1 MAGAQRAPQHC
12 DGAAQAP
19 AEPIV
24 ESVSPSRMESLKLP
38 PRPGMHL
45 GLDDRRAILDS
56 PVLLPLL
63 TEEPSPTT
71 GISLPAFTAAL
82 GLEAG
87 AQAFAAAR
95 TGQALARAKEAPDI
109 RLRRIEGV
117 ANDDGYHWRK
127 YGEKQVKGSPYPRSY
142 YKCSHPNCQV
152 KKIVERNPENGQI
165 SKSASKGVH
174 NHAKPGG
181 SQGAGNRSGRFTG
194 RGRVIQTSSL
204 MKEHAATQNQDS
216 GSFSFDVSGRSTLLP
231 IPAALQTRLLRE
243 ESGAEDSSQNATDG
257 EECADASDGELKS
270 EPASTAAAA
279 AAAAKAAAAAR
290 AAARRREEEED
301 LKRKSLEQEAVVRLM
316 TMREEKAGKRHKGE
330 DGTGEDAVLQSP
342 TVQEME
348 EFLNVKM
355 SPRNK
360 PQLPMPASEE
370 APRGD
375 NKHIVESRTDRDSM
389 DDGYRWRKYGQ
400 KIVKGNPYPRNYYK
414 CTVAGCTVRKQ
425 VGRSATEAGVL
436 VTTYDGQHNHPQ
448 PAASTTQH
456 GRTFARRITHTPP
469 SEARDDSPCKQ
480 PASGRQ
486 VSSVEA
492 ADRPSSQAAPA
503 ADSAGP
509 EKRATQQQL
518 LGRASHA
525 DSALATTAALQRA
538 VAAQLEATMQMGR
551 APPRPPSTFLS
562 DQPSSSSA
570 DARHD
575 SLPRQ
580 GQLDIAPLVSIPFP
594 PSMHMPR
601 GLGSQPANEQHLGQ
615 QSAANGVQS
624 AMLQSHIAPTYNG
637 PTTSLIPGLGTFLP
651 FKRPPMLG
659 VALHDKEAP
668 MGRGELNTPNTAKA
682 WDPSGII
689 LTPAAQVTSGPPN
702 GA

>member
-1 MAGAQRAPQHC
+1 MAAAQRDPQHS
-12 DGAAQAP
+12 DGTARAP
-19 AEPIV
+19 AEPVV
-24 ESVSPSRMESLKLP
+24 ESVSPSRIESLKLP
-38 PRPGMHL
+38 PRPGVHL
-45 GLDDRRAILDS
+45 GLDDRRGILDS

-165 SKSASKGVH
+165 SKSASK
-174 NHAKPGG
+174 
-181 SQGAGNRSGRFTG
+181 
-194 RGRVIQTSSL
+194 
-204 MKEHAATQNQDS
+204 EHAASQNQDV

-243 ESGAEDSSQNATDG
+243 ESGPEDSSQSATNG
-257 EECADASDGELKS
+257 EECAEASDGELKS

-279 AAAAKAAAAAR
+279 GNAARAVAAAR

-301 LKRKSLEQEAVVRLM
+301 LKRKCLEQEAVVRLM

-375 NKHIVESRTDRDSM
+375 NKHIVESRTDQDSM

-436 VTTYDGQHNHPQ
+436 VTTYDGQHSHPQ
-448 PAASTTQH
+448 PVASTTQH

-469 SEARDDSPCKQ
+469 SEVRDDSPCKQ
-480 PASGRQ
+480 PASGCH
-486 VSSVEA
+486 VSSAEA
-492 ADRPSSQAAPA
+492 ADKPSSQAAPA
-503 ADSAGP
+503 AGLAGP
-509 EKRATQQQL
+509 ERRTAQQQL
-518 LGRASHA
+518 LGRASHT

-551 APPRPPSTFLS
+551 APPRPPSTCLS
-562 DQPSSSSA
+562 DQPSSSTA
-570 DARHD
+570 DARHETQ
-575 SLPRQ
+575 PRQ

-594 PSMHMPR
+594 PSMHLPR
-601 GLGSQPANEQHLGQ
+601 GLGSQPANEQHLEQ
-615 QSAANGVQS
+615 QSAPNGVQN
-624 AMLQSHIAPTYNG
+624 AVRQSHIAPTYNG
-637 PTTSLIPGLGTFLP
+637 PTSSLIPGLGSFLP

-659 VALHDKEAP
+659 LALHDKEAP
-668 MGRGELNTPNTAKA
+668 VGRGELNTPNTAKA

-689 LTPAAQVTSGPPN
+689 LTPAAQVSSGPPN